1 MSVIVIVAAAIV
13 IVRSL
18 FLRRRGAAASAET
31 TMDLFTIKAVFS
43 SEMSW
48 FGRQAGGGEVTKR
61 PEYSSHWLC
70 AVLSWPV
77 EGTIRTHASIFN

>member
-1 MSVIVIVAAAIV
+1 MLFMAILIQLGCNCVPAIVSVIVIVAAAIV

-18 FLRRRGAAASAET
+18 FLRRRGAAASAQT

-48 FGRQAGGGEVTKR
+48 FGREGGHKKA
-61 PEYSSHWLC
+61 EYSSH
-70 AVLSWPV
+70 
-77 EGTIRTHASIFN
+77 